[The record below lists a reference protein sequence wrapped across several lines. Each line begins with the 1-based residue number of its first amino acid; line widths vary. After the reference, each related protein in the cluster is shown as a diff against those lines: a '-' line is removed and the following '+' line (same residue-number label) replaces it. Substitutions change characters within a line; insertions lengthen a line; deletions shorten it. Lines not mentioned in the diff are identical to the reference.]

1 MNNVTDR
8 LIRGSIWLSLS
19 RAIVNG
25 LSALSTF
32 VLAWYL
38 GPADFGLVA
47 IATTLQLILSSVTEL
62 SLNQALIRHEA
73 PTEEHFSAVWTLSAA
88 RSLVLALLFAAAA
101 YPVADFYGDPRLTNV
116 MFALSLSLFLSGLA
130 NPRRI
135 MLQRDLIFWQDFV
148 LNVSQKLAGFIVTVA
163 VAALYQSYWA
173 LVLGLLAYQL
183 TNLVVS
189 YTVLPF
195 WPRITFRH
203 ARELFSFSVWLT
215 AGQIVG
221 TLNWRIEY
229 LLIGKWM
236 GSTQLGHYTVG
247 NTLAMLPT
255 REATAPLNQ
264 TIYPGFSKV
273 RNDPVRLVAAYQRAQ
288 ALLAAVALPAGIGM
302 AVVAD
307 PMMRLAMGEKWV
319 PAIFIV
325 QALSAVFGIQTL
337 GSLVQPLG
345 MAKGQT
351 KLLFIR
357 DAQMLVLRVPI
368 IVAGLV
374 YFGLPG
380 VIYARILSG
389 LISTVVN
396 MLLVKRLI
404 GLPFFQQLAANF
416 RALASVAVMAAGVWG
431 VSHLLSAPTDKL
443 ALASHLAILVVAGA
457 VLYIGSSFVLWLAMK
472 KPNGPE
478 TEVQR
483 IVVKTLSK
491 AKLIAV
497 PKSA

>member
-307 PMMRLAMGEKWV
+307 PMMRLAIGEKWV

>member
-443 ALASHLAILVVAGA
+443 ALATHLAILVVAGA

>member
-1 MNNVTDR
+1 MKNVADR
-8 LIRGSIWLSLS
+8 MIRGSIWLSLS
-19 RAIVNG
+19 RAIVNA

-38 GPADFGLVA
+38 LPSDFGLVA
-47 IATTLQLILSSVTEL
+47 IATTILVILSSVTEL
-62 SLNQALIRHEA
+62 SLGQALIRHES
-73 PTEEHFSAVWTLSAA
+73 PGETHFSAVWTLSVT
-88 RSLVLALLFAAAA
+88 RSAILALVFAASS
-101 YPVADFYGDPRLTNV
+101 YPIAEFYNEPRLTSV
-116 MFALSLSLFLSGLA
+116 MLALSFSLLLSGLA
-130 NPRRI
+130 NPRRV
-135 MLQRDLIFWQDFV
+135 MLQRDLIFWQEFV
-148 LNVSQKLAGFIVTVA
+148 LNVSQKLVGFIVTVA
-163 VAALYQSYWA
+163 IAAIYQSYWA
-173 LVLGLLAYQL
+173 LVIGTLAYQV
-183 TNLVVS
+183 TNIIVS

-215 AGQIVG
+215 AGQIVN

-229 LLIGKWM
+229 LLIGKM
-236 GSTQLGHYTVG
+236 LGATQLGHYTVG
-247 NTLAMLPT
+247 NTLSTLPT

-273 RNDPVRLVAAYQRAQ
+273 RNDPVRLIAAYQRAQ

-307 PMMRLAMGEKWV
+307 PMMRLALGEKWA

-325 QALSAVFGIQTL
+325 QALASVFALQTL

-345 MAKGQT
+345 MAKGHT
-351 KLLFIR
+351 KMLFIR
-357 DAQMLVLRVPI
+357 DTQMLVVRIPI
-368 IVAGLV
+368 IIAGLMMA
-374 YFGLPG
+374 GLPG
-380 VIYARILSG
+380 VVYARVLTG

-404 GLPFFQQLAANF
+404 NLPFFQQLAANF
-416 RALASVAVMAAGVWG
+416 RALASVALMAAGVWG
-431 VSHLLSAPTDKL
+431 LSHVLNTPTDKL
-443 ALASHLAILVVAGA
+443 ALALHLAILVVTGGI
-457 VLYIGSSFVLWLAMK
+457 LYIGSSFVLWLAMK

-483 IVVKTLSK
+483 IAVKFLSK
-491 AKLIAV
+491 AKRIAV

>member
-416 RALASVAVMAAGVWG
+416 RAIASVAVMAAGVWG
-431 VSHLLSAPTDKL
+431 LSHLLSAPTDKL
-443 ALASHLAILVVAGA
+443 ALATHLAILVVAGA

>member
-1 MNNVTDR
+1 MSNVTDR
-8 LIRGSIWLSLS
+8 LIQGSIWLSLS

-38 GPADFGLVA
+38 APSDFGLVA
-47 IATTLQLILSSVTEL
+47 IATTIQVILSSVTEL
-62 SLNQALIRHEA
+62 SLNQALIRHES
-73 PTEEHFSAVWTLSAA
+73 PSEVHFSAVWTLSVT
-88 RSLVLALLFAAAA
+88 RSAILALLFAASALPIA
-101 YPVADFYGDPRLTNV
+101 EFYNEPRLTNV
-116 MFALSLSLFLSGLA
+116 MLALSFSLLLSGLA
-130 NPRRI
+130 NPRRV
-135 MLQRDLIFWQDFV
+135 MLQRDLIFWQEFV
-148 LNVSQKLAGFIVTVA
+148 LNVSQKLVGFVVTVA
-163 VAALYQSYWA
+163 IAAIYQSYWA
-173 LVLGLLAYQL
+173 LVIGTLAYQV
-183 TNLVVS
+183 TNIIVS

-203 ARELFSFSVWLT
+203 ARELFSFSAWLT
-215 AGQIVG
+215 AGQIVS

-229 LLIGKWM
+229 LLIGKM
-236 GSTQLGHYTVG
+236 LGSTDLGHYTVG
-247 NTLAMLPT
+247 NTLATLPT

-264 TIYPGFSKV
+264 TIYPGFARV
-273 RNDPVRLVAAYQRAQ
+273 RNDPARLIAAYQRAQ
-288 ALLAAVALPAGIGM
+288 ALLAAVALPAGIGT

-307 PMMRLAMGEKWV
+307 PLIRLALGEKWV
-319 PAIFIV
+319 PAIFMV
-325 QALSAVFGIQTL
+325 QTLASIFALQTL

-345 MAKGQT
+345 MAKGNT

-368 IVAGLV
+368 IVAGLI
-374 YFGLPG
+374 FAGLPG
-380 VIYARILSG
+380 VIYARVLSG

-416 RALASVAVMAAGVWG
+416 RALASVALMAAGVWG
-431 VSHLLSAPTDKL
+431 LSYLLNTPADRLVSAI
-443 ALASHLAILVVAGA
+443 HLAILIISGGVI
-457 VLYIGSSFVLWLAMK
+457 YSGSSFVLWLLMK

-478 TEVQR
+478 ADVQR
-483 IVVKTLSK
+483 IVAKTLSK
-491 AKLIAV
+491 AKRVAV

>member
-1 MNNVTDR
+1 MKSVTDR
-8 LIRGSIWLSLS
+8 LIKGSIWLSFS

-38 GPADFGLVA
+38 APSDFGLVA
-47 IATTLQLILSSVTEL
+47 IATTIQVILSSVTDL
-62 SLNQALIRHEA
+62 SLGQALIRHQA
-73 PTEEHFSAVWTLSAA
+73 PSEVHFSAVWTLGVTRSAILG
-88 RSLVLALLFAAAA
+88 LVFAAGA
-101 YPVADFYGDPRLTNV
+101 YPIAEFYDEPRLTGV
-116 MFALSLSLFLSGLA
+116 MFALSFSLFMSGLA
-130 NPRRI
+130 NPRRV
-135 MLQRDLIFWQDFV
+135 MLQRDLIFWQEFV
-148 LNVSQKLAGFIVTVA
+148 LNVSQKLVGFVVTVA
-163 VAALYQSYWA
+163 IAAFYQSYWA
-173 LVLGLLAYQL
+173 LVLGTLAYQV
-183 TNLVVS
+183 TNIIVS

-195 WPRITFRH
+195 RPRITFQH
-203 ARELFSFSVWLT
+203 ARELFSFSLWLT
-215 AGQIVG
+215 AGQIVN

-229 LLIGKWM
+229 LLIGKM
-236 GSTQLGHYTVG
+236 LGATELGHYTVG
-247 NTLAMLPT
+247 NTLSTMPT

-264 TIYPGFSKV
+264 TIYPGFSSV

-307 PMMRLAMGEKWV
+307 PLMRLALGEKWL

-325 QALSAVFGIQTL
+325 QSLASVFALQTL
-337 GSLVQPLG
+337 GSLVQALG
-345 MAKGQT
+345 MAKGKT

-357 DAQMLVLRVPI
+357 DSQMLVTRVPI
-368 IVAGLV
+368 IIVGLLLA
-374 YFGLPG
+374 GLPG
-380 VIYARILSG
+380 VVYARVLTG

-416 RALASVAVMAAGVWG
+416 RALASVALMAAGVWG
-431 VSHLLSAPTDKL
+431 MSHVLDTPTGKL
-443 ALASHLAILVVAGA
+443 ALALHLAILVVTGA
-457 VLYIGSSFVLWLAMK
+457 IIYIGSSFALWVSMK

-483 IVVKTLSK
+483 IVAKTLSK
-491 AKLIAV
+491 AKRIAV
-497 PKSA
+497 TKSA

>member
-431 VSHLLSAPTDKL
+431 LSHLLSAPTDKL
-443 ALASHLAILVVAGA
+443 ALATHLAILVVAGT

>member
-101 YPVADFYGDPRLTNV
+101 YPIADFYQDPRLVNV

-236 GSTQLGHYTVG
+236 GSVQLGHYTVG

-273 RNDPVRLVAAYQRAQ
+273 RNDPVRLIAAYQRAQ

-368 IVAGLV
+368 IIAGLV

-431 VSHLLSAPTDKL
+431 VSHLLSAPADKL
-443 ALASHLAILVVAGA
+443 ALAAHLAILVSAGA
-457 VLYIGSSFVLWLAMK
+457 VFYIGSSFVLWLAMK

>member
-1 MNNVTDR
+1 MSSVTDR
-8 LIRGSIWLSLS
+8 LIQGSMWLSLS

-38 GPADFGLVA
+38 VPADFGLVA
-47 IATTLQLILSSVTEL
+47 IATTIQVILSSVTEL
-62 SLNQALIRHEA
+62 SLNQALIRHES
-73 PTEEHFSAVWTLSAA
+73 PSETHFSAVWTLSVT
-88 RSLVLALLFAAAA
+88 RSAVLALLFAAAS
-101 YPVADFYGDPRLTNV
+101 YPIAEFYNEPRLTSV
-116 MFALSLSLFLSGLA
+116 MLALSFSLLLSGLA
-130 NPRRI
+130 NPRRV
-135 MLQRDLIFWQDFV
+135 MLQRDLIFWQEFV
-148 LNVSQKLAGFIVTVA
+148 LNVSQKLVGFVVTVA
-163 VAALYQSYWA
+163 IAAIYQSYWA
-173 LVLGLLAYQL
+173 LVIGTLAYQV
-183 TNLVVS
+183 TNIIVS

-203 ARELFSFSVWLT
+203 A
-215 AGQIVG
+215 
-221 TLNWRIEY
+221 
-229 LLIGKWM
+229 
-236 GSTQLGHYTVG
+236 
-247 NTLAMLPT
+247 

-273 RNDPVRLVAAYQRAQ
+273 RNDPVRLIAAYQRAQ

-307 PMMRLAMGEKWV
+307 PMMRLALGEKWV

-325 QALSAVFGIQTL
+325 QALASVFALQTL

-345 MAKGQT
+345 MAKGHT
-351 KLLFIR
+351 KMLFIR
-357 DAQMLVLRVPI
+357 DTQMLVVRVPI
-368 IVAGLV
+368 IIAGLMMA
-374 YFGLPG
+374 GLPG
-380 VIYARILSG
+380 VVYARVLTG

-404 GLPFFQQLAANF
+404 NLPFFQQLAANF

-431 VSHLLSAPTDKL
+431 LSHVLNTPTDKL
-443 ALASHLAILVVAGA
+443 ALALHLAILVVTGGI
-457 VLYIGSSFVLWLAMK
+457 LYVGSSCVLWLAMK

-483 IVVKTLSK
+483 IVVKFLSK
-491 AKLIAV
+491 AKRIAV